1 MTDFTKIIN
10 KAKELETNMKERQ
23 NNIKKIEV
31 EGVAGGDKVR
41 IKINGE
47 NEIIN
52 IYISDS
58 LMREDKT
65 IIEDLVKAAH
75 NNARMSLKQK
85 TSDEISKIAKDFSIP
100 GFKWPT

>member
-23 NNIKKIEV
+23 NNIRKIEV

-58 LMREDKT
+58 LMKEDKT

-85 TSDEISKIAKDFSIP
+85 TSDEMSKIAEDFSIP

>member
-10 KAKELETNMKERQ
+10 KAKELETNMKDRQ
-23 NNIKKIEV
+23 NNIRKIEV

-85 TSDEISKIAKDFSIP
+85 TSDEISKIAEDFSIP